1 MHRIFGLLALAAA
14 AYGGWV
20 LFSVPE
26 PDVVV
31 RAARGASD
39 GTGDYRN
46 WVFGLVTGLFLASL
60 LMIDWRGLPER
71 AGSWLAVQ
79 RRRLGL
85 ILIGG
90 LCAGVLLLF

>member
-14 AYGGWV
+14 AYGAWV

-26 PDVVV
+26 PDVFA
-31 RAARGASD
+31 RAAHGASD
-39 GTGDYRN
+39 GGAYRN
-46 WVFGLVTGLFLASL
+46 WAVGLVTGLFLASL

>member
-1 MHRIFGLLALAAA
+1 
-14 AYGGWV
+14 
-20 LFSVPE
+20 
-26 PDVVV
+26 
-31 RAARGASD
+31 
-39 GTGDYRN
+39 
-46 WVFGLVTGLFLASL
+46 
-60 LMIDWRGLPER
+60 MIDWRGLPER